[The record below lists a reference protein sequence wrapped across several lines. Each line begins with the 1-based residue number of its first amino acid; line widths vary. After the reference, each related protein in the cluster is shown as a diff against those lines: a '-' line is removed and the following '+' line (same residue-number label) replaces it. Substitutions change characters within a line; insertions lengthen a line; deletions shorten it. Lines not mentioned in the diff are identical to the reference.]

1 MNSYGKGARPK
12 QRFIIV
18 TTAWQEKQKIQ
29 LRTLLDIII
38 LLIIIIIIIISVN
51 SFGIITK

>member
-18 TTAWQEKQKIQ
+18 TTAWQEKLKIQ
-29 LRTLLDIII
+29 LRTLLD
-38 LLIIIIIIIISVN
+38 IIIIIIIISVN